1 MEQLRKDGWHIN
13 ESQTADYFDEGV
25 LPKTS
30 PEILKVILNEDLRN
44 FGEASII
51 NLHKKDESILE
62 GPCVLQLLRYRNV
75 SVPRI
80 KEELNQTDPSHS
92 IIRLFLTDG
101 HTSLSAL
108 VLHTIPGINSDTPP
122 GTKIQINGKIEM
134 EGGNFLILEK
144 KHVKILGGR
153 VEEMIEKWN
162 VEKSSVRADGFKS
175 SVGKGTGA
183 PKWVS
188 FGKRGQKGGQLEK
201 GFKANSVMPKTLQ
214 KEGDDADD
222 FSKNRAE
229 ILKDLDA
236 TDTKTF
242 AKPNLAPP
250 PVKAPPPPKE
260 RREAPPTSTK
270 PSRKGR
276 GRKNSEDG
284 PDVDLGE
291 YANHKPSGPATLF
304 DFIGGGGEKGAE
316 LVEAVT
322 EKTAKIHVSA
332 GGSGRGGGASRG
344 GRKHGDRPPR
354 NDRNDT
360 RSGGGAGPSS
370 KTFENPRGNHQDRP
384 LRGSERGGNSG
395 KFQNQQRISDRP
407 TTQPPQNQRQN
418 QQNRPQ
424 TGGLSDASRRPQNQ
438 PPHGNQ
444 NPRGNYEAQNFQPRG
459 NENPF
464 QGGQQQQQ
472 PPRGNYQNF
481 QGGGQQQQK
490 HPRGTQN
497 DFQGGQQQP
506 RGNYQQR
513 FQAAPPRGNQN
524 PFQGGQQQH
533 PPRGDQQG
541 AHDQYQPRGTQND
554 FQGGQQQ
561 PRGNYQQS
569 FQAARG
575 NQNTFHGGQQQ
586 QQQPRGN
593 QQGGHDQYQ
602 PRGNYQNQ
610 QHQQQPRGNHNNLQG
625 PPLWS
630 VGAQCLATWTDGKL
644 YAATIIELQAN
655 HTAVVRFNE
664 YGTTYKVPVDFLIL
678 P

>member
-1 MEQLRKDGWHIN
+1 MDQLRKDGWHIN

-51 NLHKKDESILE
+51 NLHKKDESIFE

-108 VLHTIPGINSDTPP
+108 VLQTIPGINSDTPP

-201 GFKANSVMPKTLQ
+201 GFKANAVMPKTLQ
-214 KEGDDADD
+214 KDGDDADD

-270 PSRKGR
+270 PPRKGR

-304 DFIGGGGEKGAE
+304 DFIGGEKGAE

-322 EKTAKIHVSA
+322 EKTAKLHVAA
-332 GGSGRGGGASRG
+332 GGSGRGGGGASRG
-344 GRKHGDRPPR
+344 GKHGDRPPR
-354 NDRNDT
+354 HNDRNDT
-360 RSGGGAGPSS
+360 RSSGGAGPSS
-370 KTFENPRGNHQDRP
+370 KTFGNPRGSHQDRP
-384 LRGSERGGNSG
+384 PRGNDRGAG
-395 KFQNQQRISDRP
+395 KFQNQQRNSDRP
-407 TTQPPQNQRQN
+407 STQPPQNERGNRQN

-424 TGGLSDASRRPQNQ
+424 TGGPSDAASRRPQNQ
-438 PPHGNQ
+438 QPRGNQ
-444 NPRGNYEAQNFQPRG
+444 NPRGNYDAQKASATPQQQNFQNVQPRG
-459 NENPF
+459 NQNPF
-464 QGGQQQQQ
+464 QGGYQHQQQV
-472 PPRGNYQNF
+472 PRGNQQGGHEQYQQPRGNQQNF
-481 QGGGQQQQK
+481 QGQQLQQQN
-490 HPRGTQN
+490 PRGTQN

-513 FQAAPPRGNQN
+513 FQAPHGNQQNFQPRGTQN

-533 PPRGDQQG
+533 
-541 AHDQYQPRGTQND
+541 
-554 FQGGQQQ
+554 
-561 PRGNYQQS
+561 
-569 FQAARG
+569 
-575 NQNTFHGGQQQ
+575 
-586 QQQPRGN
+586 QPRGN
-593 QQGGHDQYQ
+593 QQGGHEQYQ
-602 PRGNYQNQ
+602 PRGIYQNQ
-610 QHQQQPRGNHNNLQG
+610 QHQQQPRGNHHNFQG
-625 PPLWS
+625 PSSWS

-644 YAATIIELQAN
+644 YAATIIELQHN
-655 HTAVVRFNE
+655 QAVVRFNE
-664 YGTTYKVPVDFLIL
+664 YGTTYKIPVDFLIL